1 MLITAEFK
9 LPGLG
14 LLLHLKKKT
23 MNDLLQ
29 IADSLQ
35 QVSKFA
41 TGDTN
46 HDGHLSFF
54 ELLKMGGW
62 IMVPLAV
69 MLLLA
74 VYIFAERMMAIRNA
88 SRIDDNF
95 MNIIRDNIVS
105 GNVSA
110 ARNFAKNTNNP
121 VARIID
127 KGIQRIGKPID
138 SIEKSMENVGVLET
152 YKLERNLVLL
162 SVIAKVA
169 PIFGF
174 VGTLVGMMQLFS
186 SITASNE
193 FEVSTISGGL
203 YTKIIT
209 SITGLIIGMFAY
221 MGYSYL
227 NTQVEKTANKME
239 AASADFLDILQEPT
253 R

>member
-1 MLITAEFK
+1 MF
-9 LPGLG
+9 
-14 LLLHLKKKT
+14 
-23 MNDLLQ
+23 DLLQ
-29 IADSLQ
+29 ITDSLQ
-35 QVSKFA
+35 QVAKIA
-41 TGDTN
+41 TGDSN
-46 HDGHLSFF
+46 QDGNLSFF

-62 IMVPLAV
+62 IMIPLGA
-69 MLLLA
+69 MLVLA
-74 VYIFAERMMAIRNA
+74 IYIFAERILAIRNA
-88 SRIDDNF
+88 AKIDDNF

-138 SIEKSMENVGVLET
+138 SIEKSMDNVGTLEM
-152 YKLERNLVLL
+152 YKLEKNLGVL
-162 SVIAKVA
+162 SVISKAA

-186 SITASNE
+186 GITASNQ

-209 SITGLIIGMFAY
+209 SITGLVIGLFAF
-221 MGYSYL
+221 MAYSYL
-227 NTQVEKTANKME
+227 NTQIDKASNKME
-239 AASADFLDILQEPT
+239 AASSDFLDILQEPT